1 MDAKY
6 KYLYTMF
13 SGPCR
18 SPERAV
24 AEVPDAYVP
33 HVGVENNVAE
43 VQRVLLREE
52 RAALPERDNL
62 RNVGHHL
69 HVAGFVFSNAEKI
82 LVDGL
87 RNFEVLLHVLLP
99 LVLRTSEHDVL
110 EDFEEELFPVLF

>member
-33 HVGVENNVAE
+33 HIGVKNDVAE
-43 VQRVLLREE
+43 VQRVVLLEE
-52 RAALPERDNL
+52 RAALPKRDNV
-62 RNVGHHL
+62 RNGGHHL
-69 HVAGFVFSNAEKI
+69 HVAGFASSNAEKI
-82 LVDGL
+82 FVDGL
-87 RNFEVLLHVLLP
+87 RGFEVLLDVLLP
-99 LVLRTSEHDVL
+99 LVLRSA
-110 EDFEEELFPVLF
+110 EDD